1 MITYL
6 LRRILITLPVIF
18 GVVTL
23 AFLLIHFVPGDP
35 AEIMLGEQS
44 SLADRLE
51 LKTRLGLDKPLSAQY
66 FDYWGKLLKAD
77 LGISFFANKP
87 VMTLIL
93 DRLPATLE
101 LTVGAMIAAI
111 LIGVPLGVF
120 SAIKQYGVADNA
132 LLVTGL
138 LGISIPGVF
147 LGPLLIYI
155 FGVKLMWFP
164 VSDRGGLENLILP
177 AISLA
182 LPLSAILM
190 RMTRAAMLDVIRED
204 YIRTARAK
212 GAAPMKV
219 YFTHAL
225 RNALMPVI
233 TIVGLQ
239 IGSLLTGAVITETI
253 FDWPG
258 LGTLLFNAISQRDY
272 PLVQACLLLTALI
285 FIFVNFLTDLAY
297 AWANPRVRLE

>member
-1 MITYL
+1 MLTYL
-6 LRRILITLPVIF
+6 LRRLLITLPVIF

-44 SLADRLE
+44 SLADRQE
-51 LKTRLGLDKPLSAQY
+51 LKTRLGLDKPLTVQY
-66 FDYWGKLLKAD
+66 FAYWGKLLKAD
-77 LGISFFANKP
+77 LGVSFFANKP

-93 DRLPATLE
+93 ERLPATLE
-101 LTVGAMIAAI
+101 LTVGAMLVAI
-111 LIGVPLGVF
+111 LVGVPLGVF
-120 SAIKQYGVADNA
+120 SAIKQYGIADNA
-132 LLVTGL
+132 ILMTGL
-138 LGISIPGVF
+138 LGISVPGVF

-177 AISLA
+177 AVSLA
-182 LPLSAILM
+182 LPLSAIIM
-190 RMTRAAMLDVIRED
+190 RMTRAAMLDVIKED

-212 GAAPMKV
+212 GATPMQV

-258 LGTLLFNAISQRDY
+258 IGTLLFNSISQRDY
-272 PLVQACLLLTALI
+272 PLVQACLLLTALV

-297 AWANPRVRLE
+297 AWANPKVRLE

>member
-1 MITYL
+1 MINYL

-23 AFLLIHFVPGDP
+23 AFMLIHFVPGDP

-44 SLADRLE
+44 SLADRQE
-51 LKTRLGLDKPLSAQY
+51 LKTRLGLDKPLSTQY
-66 FDYWGKLLKAD
+66 IDYWGKLLRGD
-77 LGISFFANKP
+77 LGVSFFANKP
-87 VMTLIL
+87 VMTLIW

-120 SAIKQYGVADNA
+120 SAIKQYGIADNA
-132 LLVTGL
+132 ILVTGL

-164 VSDRGGLENLILP
+164 VSDRGGIENLILP

-258 LGTLLFNAISQRDY
+258 LGTLLFNSISQRDY